1 MLTITSMS
9 NGTFTGTYCS
19 AVGDAEKEYPVVG
32 RYDTTVMAAAAA
44 VGWTVTWENKYGNA
58 RSVTTWSGQFQ
69 FDRKINDFIIL
80 TTWLL
85 TKETD
90 PANDWASTQ
99 VGTDVFQYERPSKEM
114 IESAKLRCQRS
125 HPPNA

>member
-9 NGTFTGTYCS
+9 NGTF
-19 AVGDAEKEYPVVG
+19 G
-32 RYDTTVMAAAAA
+32 RYDRKVMGA
-44 VGWTVTWENKYGNA
+44 VGWTVSWENEYGNA
-58 RSVTTWSGQFQ
+58 HSVTTWSGQFQ

-85 TKETD
+85 TQETD

-125 HPPNA
+125 HPPSV